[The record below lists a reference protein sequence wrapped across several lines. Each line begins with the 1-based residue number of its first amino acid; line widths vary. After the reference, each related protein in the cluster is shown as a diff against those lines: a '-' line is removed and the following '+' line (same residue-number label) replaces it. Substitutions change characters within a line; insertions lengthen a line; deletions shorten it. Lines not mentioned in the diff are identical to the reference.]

1 MIYLIR
7 HGEPS
12 AGWGDHLD
20 PGLSPLG
27 LKQAEAAADSLA
39 RAGAMRAVTSPMARC
54 RETARPFEKQRET
67 HARIE
72 AGVGEVR
79 TPAGITAADRPGWL
93 KGVLAGTWAD
103 AGAGFEAWR
112 AGALKAVEACPD
124 DTAIFSHFVAINALV
139 GLLSGDDRVVVFK
152 PGHCSITKL
161 VRRGGKLVVAELGSE
176 GALVAL

>member
-27 LKQAEAAADSLA
+27 ITQAEAAAEVLA
-39 RAGAMRAVTSPMARC
+39 RSGAMRAVTSPLARC

-67 HARIE
+67 HARIDS
-72 AGVGEVR
+72 GVGEVP
-79 TPAGITAADRPGWL
+79 TPPGIAPLERPNWL
-93 KGVLAGTWAD
+93 KGVMAGAWSD
-103 AGAGFEAWR
+103 AGAGFLNWR
-112 AGALKAVEACPD
+112 ADILAAVERCAD
-124 DTAIFSHFVAINALV
+124 ETVIFSHFIAINALV
-139 GLLSGDDRVVVFK
+139 GLLSNDDRVVIFK

-161 VRRGGKLVVAELGSE
+161 SRRGGKLIIFELGSE
-176 GALVAL
+176 GGLAAL